1 MSNIN
6 TNSINNDQNKTEY
19 LRYRYVLRKY
29 YSMEKSIQKFI
40 ISIVIII
47 YVMGLI
53 PTIKDF
59 KPISFIPMIW
69 LISSLYL
76 ERKKNILHSKAIE
89 FHEYCDRKMFELS
102 IYKGII
108 NHKDILYKDAISI
121 TESNNDKKNFEEMVK
136 EEHKTSIK
144 NWYSNIS
151 NLPLN
156 IARIVAQDENVR
168 WDKNQRDIYQK
179 ILYGTIGLI
188 IIIFCCVINFTTKNA
203 VDILYSIPILI
214 ELLKLILDNYDSIK
228 RGESISKEI
237 GKAYNYIND
246 NGKSYDLNFINS
258 ISMDIQLRIY
268 DNRKNSIPV
277 PDIIYKLFRKK
288 LQKNSNSYIETIKND
303 LSTSLE

>member
-6 TNSINNDQNKTEY
+6 TNSINSDQNKTEY

-29 YSMEKSIQKFI
+29 YSIEKSIQKFI

-47 YVMGLI
+47 YLMGLI

-59 KPISFIPMIW
+59 KPISLIPMIW
-69 LISSLYL
+69 LVLSLYL

-102 IYKGII
+102 IYDGII

-121 TESNNDKKNFEEMVK
+121 TESTKDKKNFEEMVK
-136 EEHKTSIK
+136 EQHKTSIK
-144 NWYSNIS
+144 NWHSNIS

-156 IARIVAQDENVR
+156 IARIVAQDENVK
-168 WDKNQRDIYQK
+168 WDKNQREIYQK
-179 ILYGTIGLI
+179 ILCGTIGILTLI
-188 IIIFCCVINFTTKNA
+188 FGCIVYFTTKNA
-203 VDILYSIPILI
+203 VDILYSIPMLI
-214 ELLKLILDNYDSIK
+214 ELLKLTLDNYDSIM
-228 RGESISKEI
+228 RGESTSKEI
-237 GKAYNYIND
+237 GKAYNYINN

-268 DNRKNSIPV
+268 NNRKNSIPV

-288 LQKNSNSYIETIKND
+288 LQIDSNSYIEIIKND

>member
-69 LISSLYL
+69 LIISLYL

-102 IYKGII
+102 IYEGII

-179 ILYGTIGLI
+179 ILYSTIGLI
-188 IIIFCCVINFTTKNA
+188 IIIFCCVIKFTTQNA

-228 RGESISKEI
+228 RGESTSKEI

-288 LQKNSNSYIETIKND
+288 LQKDSSSYIETIKND